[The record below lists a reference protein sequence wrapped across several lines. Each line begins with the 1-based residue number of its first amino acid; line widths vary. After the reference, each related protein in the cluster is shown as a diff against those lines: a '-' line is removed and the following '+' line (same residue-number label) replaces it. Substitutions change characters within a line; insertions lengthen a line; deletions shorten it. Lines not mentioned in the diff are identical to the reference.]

1 MASSIKIKRSDTSGN
16 PSTLGAGELAY
27 SALTENI
34 NTPNGGD
41 RLYIGTGTE
50 TAGNAVNHVVIG
62 GKYFTDMLDH
72 APGTLTAS
80 SAIVVD
86 ANSKVDVVKTT
97 NLQIGG
103 SGATNVIASTNS
115 NGNIELTPNG
125 TGLVRIANAFTLPNV
140 AGTNNYVLT
149 SNGAGSSTW
158 QTTGSAGLGTITS
171 ADLSTALTDE
181 TGTGFAVFNT
191 SPTLITPALGTPS
204 ALIGTNITGIAS
216 GFTAGTVTTN
226 ANLTGHITSTGNATI
241 LGSFSSANL
250 LAALTDK
257 TGTGANVFATS
268 PTLVTPVLGTP
279 SSGTLSSCTVDGTDL
294 VGFKNIPVNSQSAAY
309 TTVLADSGK
318 VLLHPSA
325 DTTART
331 YTIAANA
338 SVAYPLGTT
347 ITFVNMST
355 ATVTI
360 AIATDTLYLSPSG
373 ATGSFSLSQYGSAT
387 AIKITT
393 TNWIIGGSGLL

>member
-1 MASSIKIKRSDTSGN
+1 MS
-16 PSTLGAGELAY
+16 
-27 SALTENI
+27 
-34 NTPNGGD
+34 
-41 RLYIGTGTE
+41 
-50 TAGNAVNHVVIG
+50 
-62 GKYFTDMLDH
+62 
-72 APGTLTAS
+72 
-80 SAIVVD
+80 
-86 ANSKVDVVKTT
+86 
-97 NLQIGG
+97 
-103 SGATNVIASTNS
+103 
-115 NGNIELTPNG
+115 
-125 TGLVRIANAFTLPNV
+125 
-140 AGTNNYVLT
+140 
-149 SNGAGSSTW
+149 
-158 QTTGSAGLGTITS
+158 
-171 ADLSTALTDE
+171 DE
-181 TGTGFAVFNT
+181 TGTGALVFAT
-191 SPTLITPALGTPS
+191 SPTLVTPALGTPS
-204 ALIGTNITGIAS
+204 ALIGTNITGTAA

-226 ANLTGHITSTGNATI
+226 ANLTGHITSTGNAAV

-250 LAALTDK
+250 LAALTDE